1 MIAGSRRIKDLIRNR
16 AKGDSAKAQMLLRH
30 FAMERLLERL
40 SVSPYK
46 NDFILKG
53 GMLLS
58 SIVGVEERMT
68 RDIDATMRGHDMN
81 LENVARIINE
91 ISSIDIG
98 DGFTFEPGGATEIME
113 DSEYGGIRIPMTA
126 SIERTKTTFKIDIST
141 GDAIT
146 PDAVEHAYRLMFE
159 DRSISLRSYN
169 DETFL
174 SEKLETILSL
184 ATQNTRMRDFYD
196 IWALRASG
204 REINYA
210 LLGSALEATRTVR
223 KSATTI
229 NDFERVF
236 TLLQES
242 AEMAD
247 AWRRYQ
253 LSNPFAEP
261 VNWRDTLAALDAVAT
276 NISYYSDANPGT
288 SAPWRIWRLA
298 EHSDMIGEAAA
309 WFSEKWDIPE
319 EAYRESMQESAQAGG
334 DVPQWYVVREGNDPA
349 GSIIAGCASSRT
361 TSTTDPTSPPTSA
374 LCTWKRSTATA
385 VSRGTCSTTP
395 APRQLPWASSACTW
409 LPTWWASTRN
419 ATGNTWAT
427 RTSPTATQSASTAP
441 TPFHKCGAASRGGS
455 STGKPRAYSF

>member
-1 MIAGSRRIKDLIRNR
+1 MITGSRRIKDLIRNR

-68 RDIDATMRGHDMN
+68 RDIDATMRGHAMN

-126 SIERTKTTFKIDIST
+126 SIERTKTTFKIDVST

-146 PDAVEHAYRLMFE
+146 PDAVEHAYQLMFE
-159 DRSISLRSYN
+159 NRSISLRSYN

-204 REINYA
+204 REIDYA
-210 LLGSALEATRTVR
+210 LLGSALEATRTAR
-223 KSATTI
+223 KSAATI

-253 LSNPFAEP
+253 LSNPFAES
-261 VNWRDTLAALDAVAT
+261 VNWQDALAALDTIAA
-276 NISYYSDANPGT
+276 NISSCLDANLDT

-298 EHSDMIGEAAA
+298 EHPGMTDEAAA

-319 EAYRESMQESAQAGG
+319 KAYRESMRESARAGG
-334 DVPQWYVVREGNDPA
+334 VPQWYVVREDNEPA
-349 GSIIAGCASSRT
+349 GAIIAGCGIIENDFHDRPDLAPNLCALYVEEEYRHHGLARHLLNHARAEAAAMGHGRLYLV
-361 TSTTDPTSPPTSA
+361 TDLVGFYEKCSWEY
-374 LCTWKRSTATA
+374 LGD
-385 VSRGTCSTTP
+385 VNELEGGTIRLYGTDTLS
-395 APRQLPWASSACTW
+395 
-409 LPTWWASTRN
+409 
-419 ATGNTWAT
+419 
-427 RTSPTATQSASTAP
+427 
-441 TPFHKCGAASRGGS
+441 
-455 STGKPRAYSF
+455 

>member
-126 SIERTKTTFKIDIST
+126 SIERTKTTFKIDVST

-146 PDAVEHAYRLMFE
+146 PNAVEHAYRLMFE

-261 VNWRDTLAALDAVAT
+261 VNWRDALAALDAVAT

-288 SAPWRIWRLA
+288 SAPRRIWRLA
-298 EHSDMIGEAAA
+298 EHPGMTDEAAA

-334 DVPQWYVVREGNDPA
+334 DVPQWYIVRADNDPT
-349 GSIIAGCASSRT
+349 GPIIAGCGIIENDFHDRPDLAPNLCALYVEEDHRHCGLARHLLNHARAEAAAMGHEHLYLV
-361 TSTTDPTSPPTSA
+361 TD
-374 LCTWKRSTATA
+374 LVGFYEKCDWEYLGD
-385 VSRGTCSTTP
+385 VNELEGGTIRLYGTDTLS
-395 APRQLPWASSACTW
+395 
-409 LPTWWASTRN
+409 
-419 ATGNTWAT
+419 
-427 RTSPTATQSASTAP
+427 
-441 TPFHKCGAASRGGS
+441 
-455 STGKPRAYSF
+455 